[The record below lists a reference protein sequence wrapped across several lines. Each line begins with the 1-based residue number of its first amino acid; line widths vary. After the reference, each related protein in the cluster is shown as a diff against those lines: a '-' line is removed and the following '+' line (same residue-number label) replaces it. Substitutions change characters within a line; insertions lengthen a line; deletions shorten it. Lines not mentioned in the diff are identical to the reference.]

1 MHYRFKHYRTF
12 FYRMEPSLRS
22 SSVKST
28 ECKLKRTDPVLHETI
43 QRFVENLSDDMRI
56 SQYADIHF
64 AIKQLENRRWYFL
77 SPNGLTGY
85 LVCLPNLPIV
95 WIDEQ
100 FKRSFKI
107 QMRVSKSVYE
117 KNSIMIASLNIGD
130 SLLRIEDVWLLAGK
144 MIRGTPFTQRLDNL
158 HEFFTLQYKFDSLL
172 QQGLRIDLATYKS
185 LNEIKDLEHFPN
197 MLVVQGEDNKRR
209 LRIQIPKGFSA
220 ASATAA
226 SATAVKTPAAA
237 AVKTLSATAVKT
249 PAAAAASAA
258 TAVKTPA
265 AAAAS
270 AATAVKTPAAA
281 AQTKVA
287 VSKKEIPVTNSLKP
301 EEAIAIPH
309 PEYPDT
315 YELLVNGVKKGYA
328 AIQDIELSKRLRSF
342 TQKEIRVKIEWNSE
356 FSMYEICDII

>member
-1 MHYRFKHYRTF
+1 
-12 FYRMEPSLRS
+12 MEPSLRS

-107 QMRVSKSVYE
+107 QMRVSKPVYE

-144 MIRGTPFTQRLDNL
+144 MMRGTPFTQRLDTL

-185 LNEIKDLEHFPN
+185 LNEIKDLEHFPK

-209 LRIQIPKGFSA
+209 LRIQIPKEFPGPA
-220 ASATAA
+220 GGVKTAP
-226 SATAVKTPAAA
+226 AVKTSASGAE
-237 AVKTLSATAVKT
+237 VKTS
-249 PAAAAASAA
+249 
-258 TAVKTPA
+258 
-265 AAAAS
+265 
-270 AATAVKTPAAA
+270 
-281 AQTKVA
+281 AQTKVPL
-287 VSKKEIPVTNSLKP
+287 SKQEIPVTKSSKA

-328 AIQDIELSKRLRSF
+328 AIQDIDLSKRLRSF

>member
-1 MHYRFKHYRTF
+1 
-12 FYRMEPSLRS
+12 MEPSLRS

-107 QMRVSKSVYE
+107 QMRVSKPVYE

-144 MIRGTPFTQRLDNL
+144 MMRGTPFTQRLDTL

-209 LRIQIPKGFSA
+209 LRIQIPKEFPGPASSGGGVKT
-220 ASATAA
+220 SATALGVKTA
-226 SATAVKTPAAA
+226 PAVKTS
-237 AVKTLSATAVKT
+237 T
-249 PAAAAASAA
+249 
-258 TAVKTPA
+258 
-265 AAAAS
+265 
-270 AATAVKTPAAA
+270 
-281 AQTKVA
+281 QTKVPI
-287 VSKKEIPVTNSLKP
+287 SKQEIPVTKSSKA

-328 AIQDIELSKRLRSF
+328 AIQDIDLSKRLRSF

>member
-1 MHYRFKHYRTF
+1 
-12 FYRMEPSLRS
+12 MEPSLRS

-107 QMRVSKSVYE
+107 QMRVSKPVYE

-144 MIRGTPFTQRLDNL
+144 MLRGTPFTQRLDTL

-209 LRIQIPKGFSA
+209 LRIQIPKEFPGPSSGGGVKT
-220 ASATAA
+220 SATAP
-226 SATAVKTPAAA
+226 AVKTPASGA
-237 AVKTLSATAVKT
+237 KVKT
-249 PAAAAASAA
+249 P
-258 TAVKTPA
+258 T
-265 AAAAS
+265 
-270 AATAVKTPAAA
+270 
-281 AQTKVA
+281 QTKVPI
-287 VSKKEIPVTNSLKP
+287 SKQEIPVTKSSKA

-328 AIQDIELSKRLRSF
+328 AIQDIDLSKRLRSF

>member
-1 MHYRFKHYRTF
+1 
-12 FYRMEPSLRS
+12 MEPSLRS

-56 SQYADIHF
+56 SQYADIYF

-107 QMRVSKSVYE
+107 QMRVSKPVYE

-144 MIRGTPFTQRLDNL
+144 MMRGTPFTQRLDTL

-185 LNEIKDLEHFPN
+185 LNEIKDLEHCPN
-197 MLVVQGEDNKRR
+197 LLVVQGEDNKRR
-209 LRIQIPKGFSA
+209 LRIQIPKVFPGPSSSGA
-220 ASATAA
+220 VKTSATAP
-226 SATAVKTPAAA
+226 AVKTPASGA
-237 AVKTLSATAVKT
+237 KVKT
-249 PAAAAASAA
+249 P
-258 TAVKTPA
+258 T
-265 AAAAS
+265 
-270 AATAVKTPAAA
+270 
-281 AQTKVA
+281 QTKVPL
-287 VSKKEIPVTNSLKP
+287 SKQEIPVTKSSKA

-328 AIQDIELSKRLRSF
+328 AIQDIDLSKRLRSF

>member
-1 MHYRFKHYRTF
+1 
-12 FYRMEPSLRS
+12 MEPSLRS

-209 LRIQIPKGFSA
+209 LRIQIPKGFPA

-226 SATAVKTPAAA
+226 SATAVKTPAASA
-237 AVKTLSATAVKT
+237 ASAEVKT
-249 PAAAAASAA
+249 PAAS
-258 TAVKTPA
+258 T
-265 AAAAS
+265 
-270 AATAVKTPAAA
+270 
-281 AQTKVA
+281 QTKVA

>member
-1 MHYRFKHYRTF
+1 
-12 FYRMEPSLRS
+12 MEPSLRS

-64 AIKQLENRRWYFL
+64 AIKQVENRRWYFL

-209 LRIQIPKGFSA
+209 LRIQIPKGFPPSSS

-226 SATAVKTPAAA
+226 SAAVKTPSAAVKTPSA
-237 AVKTLSATAVKT
+237 AVKTLSAASAASAAAAVKT
-249 PAAAAASAA
+249 PAAS
-258 TAVKTPA
+258 
-265 AAAAS
+265 
-270 AATAVKTPAAA
+270 

>member
-1 MHYRFKHYRTF
+1 
-12 FYRMEPSLRS
+12 MEPSLRS

-107 QMRVSKSVYE
+107 QMRVSKPVYE

-144 MIRGTPFTQRLDNL
+144 MMRGTPFTQRLDTL

-185 LNEIKDLEHFPN
+185 LNEIKDLEHFPK

-209 LRIQIPKGFSA
+209 LRIQIPKEFPGPA
-220 ASATAA
+220 GGVKTAP
-226 SATAVKTPAAA
+226 AVKTSASGAE
-237 AVKTLSATAVKT
+237 VKTSASRAEVKT
-249 PAAAAASAA
+249 S
-258 TAVKTPA
+258 
-265 AAAAS
+265 
-270 AATAVKTPAAA
+270 
-281 AQTKVA
+281 AQTKVPL
-287 VSKKEIPVTNSLKP
+287 SKQEIPVTKSSKA

-328 AIQDIELSKRLRSF
+328 AIQDIDLSKRLRSF

>member
-1 MHYRFKHYRTF
+1 
-12 FYRMEPSLRS
+12 MEPSLRS

-107 QMRVSKSVYE
+107 QMRVSKPVYE

-144 MIRGTPFTQRLDNL
+144 MMRGTPFTQRLDTL

-209 LRIQIPKGFSA
+209 LRIQIPKEFPGPSSA
-220 ASATAA
+220 P
-226 SATAVKTPAAA
+226 AVKTPASGA
-237 AVKTLSATAVKT
+237 KVKT
-249 PAAAAASAA
+249 P
-258 TAVKTPA
+258 T
-265 AAAAS
+265 
-270 AATAVKTPAAA
+270 
-281 AQTKVA
+281 QTKVPI
-287 VSKKEIPVTNSLKP
+287 SKQEIPVTKSSKA

-328 AIQDIELSKRLRSF
+328 AIQDIDLSKRLRSF

>member
-1 MHYRFKHYRTF
+1 
-12 FYRMEPSLRS
+12 MEPSLRS

-107 QMRVSKSVYE
+107 QMRVSKPVYE

-144 MIRGTPFTQRLDNL
+144 MMRGTPFTQRLDTL

-209 LRIQIPKGFSA
+209 LRIQIPKEFPGPASAAFSGAVKTFSA
-220 ASATAA
+220 ASAPALKTSAA
-226 SATAVKTPAAA
+226 GGVKTPASGAE
-237 AVKTLSATAVKT
+237 VKNPT
-249 PAAAAASAA
+249 
-258 TAVKTPA
+258 
-265 AAAAS
+265 
-270 AATAVKTPAAA
+270 
-281 AQTKVA
+281 QIKVP
-287 VSKKEIPVTNSLKP
+287 VSKQEIPVTKSSKA

-328 AIQDIELSKRLRSF
+328 AIQDIDLSKRLRSF

>member
-172 QQGLRIDLATYKS
+172 QQGLRIDIATYKS

-209 LRIQIPKGFSA
+209 LRIQIPKGFPAPSSSS
-220 ASATAA
+220 ASA
-226 SATAVKTPAAA
+226 SAAVKTPAASA
-237 AVKTLSATAVKT
+237 ASAASVKT
-249 PAAAAASAA
+249 PAAS
-258 TAVKTPA
+258 T
-265 AAAAS
+265 
-270 AATAVKTPAAA
+270 
-281 AQTKVA
+281 QTKVA

>member
-220 ASATAA
+220 PSPSAAAA
-226 SATAVKTPAAA
+226 SASSAAVKTPSAAEVKTPADSAAAVKTPSSAEVKTPAAS
-237 AVKTLSATAVKT
+237 T
-249 PAAAAASAA
+249 
-258 TAVKTPA
+258 
-265 AAAAS
+265 
-270 AATAVKTPAAA
+270 
-281 AQTKVA
+281 QTKVA

-301 EEAIAIPH
+301 EGEAIAIPH

>member
-1 MHYRFKHYRTF
+1 
-12 FYRMEPSLRS
+12 
-22 SSVKST
+22 
-28 ECKLKRTDPVLHETI
+28 
-43 QRFVENLSDDMRI
+43 MRI

-107 QMRVSKSVYE
+107 QMRVSKPVYE

-144 MIRGTPFTQRLDNL
+144 MMRGTPFTQRLDTL

-185 LNEIKDLEHFPN
+185 LNEIKDLEHFPK

-209 LRIQIPKGFSA
+209 LRIQIPKEFPGPA
-220 ASATAA
+220 GGVKTAP
-226 SATAVKTPAAA
+226 AVKTSASGAE
-237 AVKTLSATAVKT
+237 VKTSASRAEVKT
-249 PAAAAASAA
+249 S
-258 TAVKTPA
+258 
-265 AAAAS
+265 
-270 AATAVKTPAAA
+270 
-281 AQTKVA
+281 AQTKVPL
-287 VSKKEIPVTNSLKP
+287 SKQEIPVTKSSKA

-328 AIQDIELSKRLRSF
+328 AIQDIDLSKRLRSF

>member
-1 MHYRFKHYRTF
+1 
-12 FYRMEPSLRS
+12 MEPSLRS

-209 LRIQIPKGFSA
+209 LRIQIPKGFPAPS
-220 ASATAA
+220 SSSA
-226 SATAVKTPAAA
+226 SATAVKTPAASA
-237 AVKTLSATAVKT
+237 ASAEVKT
-249 PAAAAASAA
+249 PAAS
-258 TAVKTPA
+258 
-265 AAAAS
+265 
-270 AATAVKTPAAA
+270 

-301 EEAIAIPH
+301 EGEAIAIPH

>member
-1 MHYRFKHYRTF
+1 
-12 FYRMEPSLRS
+12 MEPSLRS

-107 QMRVSKSVYE
+107 QMRVSKPVYE

-144 MIRGTPFTQRLDNL
+144 MLRGTPFTQRLDTL

-209 LRIQIPKGFSA
+209 LRIQIPKEFPGP
-220 ASATAA
+220 SATAA
-226 SATAVKTPAAA
+226 PGLKTSATAPAVKTPASGA
-237 AVKTLSATAVKT
+237 KVKT
-249 PAAAAASAA
+249 P
-258 TAVKTPA
+258 T
-265 AAAAS
+265 
-270 AATAVKTPAAA
+270 
-281 AQTKVA
+281 QTKVPI
-287 VSKKEIPVTNSLKP
+287 SKQEIPVTKSSKA

-328 AIQDIELSKRLRSF
+328 AIQDIDLSKRLRSF

>member
-1 MHYRFKHYRTF
+1 
-12 FYRMEPSLRS
+12 
-22 SSVKST
+22 
-28 ECKLKRTDPVLHETI
+28 
-43 QRFVENLSDDMRI
+43 MRI
-56 SQYADIHF
+56 S
-64 AIKQLENRRWYFL
+64 K
-77 SPNGLTGY
+77 P
-85 LVCLPNLPIV
+85 
-95 WIDEQ
+95 
-100 FKRSFKI
+100 
-107 QMRVSKSVYE
+107 VYE

-144 MIRGTPFTQRLDNL
+144 MMRGTPFTQRLDTL

-209 LRIQIPKGFSA
+209 LRIQIPKEFPGPTGAVKTSSA
-220 ASATAA
+220 ASAP
-226 SATAVKTPAAA
+226 AVKTSASVAP
-237 AVKTLSATAVKT
+237 AVKTSASVAGGVKT
-249 PAAAAASAA
+249 
-258 TAVKTPA
+258 
-265 AAAAS
+265 
-270 AATAVKTPAAA
+270 A
-281 AQTKVA
+281 AQTKVPI
-287 VSKKEIPVTNSLKP
+287 SKQEIPVTKSSKA

-328 AIQDIELSKRLRSF
+328 AIQDIDLSKRLRSF

>member
-226 SATAVKTPAAA
+226 SATAVKTPAASA
-237 AVKTLSATAVKT
+237 ASAAAVKT
-249 PAAAAASAA
+249 PAAS
-258 TAVKTPA
+258 T
-265 AAAAS
+265 
-270 AATAVKTPAAA
+270 
-281 AQTKVA
+281 QTKVA

>member
-1 MHYRFKHYRTF
+1 
-12 FYRMEPSLRS
+12 MEPSLRS

-107 QMRVSKSVYE
+107 QMRVSKPVYE

-144 MIRGTPFTQRLDNL
+144 MMRGTPFTQRLDTL

-209 LRIQIPKGFSA
+209 LRIQIPKEFPGPTVSTVKTA
-220 ASATAA
+220 SASATAP
-226 SATAVKTPAAA
+226 AVKTPTSGA
-237 AVKTLSATAVKT
+237 KVKT
-249 PAAAAASAA
+249 P
-258 TAVKTPA
+258 T
-265 AAAAS
+265 
-270 AATAVKTPAAA
+270 
-281 AQTKVA
+281 QTKVPL
-287 VSKKEIPVTNSLKP
+287 SKQEIPETKSSKA

-328 AIQDIELSKRLRSF
+328 AIQDIDLSKRLRSF

>member
-1 MHYRFKHYRTF
+1 
-12 FYRMEPSLRS
+12 
-22 SSVKST
+22 
-28 ECKLKRTDPVLHETI
+28 
-43 QRFVENLSDDMRI
+43 MRI

-107 QMRVSKSVYE
+107 QMRVSKAVYE

-144 MIRGTPFTQRLDNL
+144 MLRGTPFTQRLDTL

-209 LRIQIPKGFSA
+209 LRIQIPKEFPGPSSGGVKT
-220 ASATAA
+220 SATAP
-226 SATAVKTPAAA
+226 AVKTPASGA
-237 AVKTLSATAVKT
+237 KVKT
-249 PAAAAASAA
+249 PASGAEVKTSASRAE
-258 TAVKTPA
+258 VKTP
-265 AAAAS
+265 
-270 AATAVKTPAAA
+270 T
-281 AQTKVA
+281 QTKVPI
-287 VSKKEIPVTNSLKP
+287 SKQEIPVTKSSKA

-328 AIQDIELSKRLRSF
+328 AIQDIDLSKRLRSF

>member
-1 MHYRFKHYRTF
+1 
-12 FYRMEPSLRS
+12 MEPSLRS

-107 QMRVSKSVYE
+107 QMRVSKPVYE

-144 MIRGTPFTQRLDNL
+144 MLRGTPFTQRLDTL

-185 LNEIKDLEHFPN
+185 LNEIKVLEHFPN
-197 MLVVQGEDNKRR
+197 MLVVQGEDNKLR
-209 LRIQIPKGFSA
+209 LRIQIPKEFAG
-220 ASATAA
+220 
-226 SATAVKTPAAA
+226 PAAA
-237 AVKTLSATAVKT
+237 ATALAVKAA
-249 PAAAAASAA
+249 PAL
-258 TAVKTPA
+258 KTP
-265 AAAAS
+265 
-270 AATAVKTPAAA
+270 
-281 AQTKVA
+281 AQTKVPI
-287 VSKKEIPVTNSLKP
+287 SKQEIPVTKSSKA

-328 AIQDIELSKRLRSF
+328 AIQDIDLSKRLRSF

>member
-1 MHYRFKHYRTF
+1 
-12 FYRMEPSLRS
+12 
-22 SSVKST
+22 
-28 ECKLKRTDPVLHETI
+28 
-43 QRFVENLSDDMRI
+43 VENLSDDMRI
-56 SQYADIHF
+56 SQYADIHY

-107 QMRVSKSVYE
+107 QMRVSKPIYE

-144 MIRGTPFTQRLDNL
+144 MLRGTPFTQRLDTL

-209 LRIQIPKGFSA
+209 LRIQIPKEFAGPAAAATAPAVKTSA
-220 ASATAA
+220 AGAK
-226 SATAVKTPAAA
+226 VKTPASGAE
-237 AVKTLSATAVKT
+237 VKT
-249 PAAAAASAA
+249 P
-258 TAVKTPA
+258 T
-265 AAAAS
+265 
-270 AATAVKTPAAA
+270 
-281 AQTKVA
+281 QTKVP
-287 VSKKEIPVTNSLKP
+287 VSKQEIPVTKSSKA

-328 AIQDIELSKRLRSF
+328 AIQDIDLSKRLRSF

>member
-1 MHYRFKHYRTF
+1 
-12 FYRMEPSLRS
+12 MEPSLRS

-107 QMRVSKSVYE
+107 QMRVSKPVYE

-144 MIRGTPFTQRLDNL
+144 MMRGTPFTQRLDTL

-209 LRIQIPKGFSA
+209 LRIQIPKEFPGPA
-220 ASATAA
+220 G
-226 SATAVKTPAAA
+226 AVKTSAALG
-237 AVKTLSATAVKT
+237 VKTAQGVRTSASGAEVKT
-249 PAAAAASAA
+249 SASRAE
-258 TAVKTPA
+258 VKNPT
-265 AAAAS
+265 
-270 AATAVKTPAAA
+270 
-281 AQTKVA
+281 QTKVPL
-287 VSKKEIPVTNSLKP
+287 SKQEIPVTKSSKA

-328 AIQDIELSKRLRSF
+328 AIQDIDLSKRLRSF

>member
-1 MHYRFKHYRTF
+1 
-12 FYRMEPSLRS
+12 MEPSLRS

-107 QMRVSKSVYE
+107 QMRVSKPVYE

-144 MIRGTPFTQRLDNL
+144 MMRGTPFTQRLDTL

-209 LRIQIPKGFSA
+209 LRIQIPKEFPGPASSGA
-220 ASATAA
+220 VKTSATAPAVKTSA
-226 SATAVKTPAAA
+226 SGAAVKTPASGAEVKTPASGA
-237 AVKTLSATAVKT
+237 AVKTPT
-249 PAAAAASAA
+249 
-258 TAVKTPA
+258 
-265 AAAAS
+265 
-270 AATAVKTPAAA
+270 
-281 AQTKVA
+281 QTKVH
-287 VSKKEIPVTNSLKP
+287 VSKQEIPVAKSSKA

-328 AIQDIELSKRLRSF
+328 AIQDIDLSKRLRSF

>member
-1 MHYRFKHYRTF
+1 
-12 FYRMEPSLRS
+12 MEPSLRS

-107 QMRVSKSVYE
+107 QMRVSKPVYE

-144 MIRGTPFTQRLDNL
+144 MLRGTPFTQRLDTL

-209 LRIQIPKGFSA
+209 LRIQIPKEFPGPS
-220 ASATAA
+220 SG
-226 SATAVKTPAAA
+226 AVKTAPAL
-237 AVKTLSATAVKT
+237 KTSASGAKVKT
-249 PAAAAASAA
+249 P
-258 TAVKTPA
+258 T
-265 AAAAS
+265 
-270 AATAVKTPAAA
+270 
-281 AQTKVA
+281 QIKVPL
-287 VSKKEIPVTNSLKP
+287 SKQEIPVTKSSKA

-328 AIQDIELSKRLRSF
+328 AIQDIDLSKRLRSF